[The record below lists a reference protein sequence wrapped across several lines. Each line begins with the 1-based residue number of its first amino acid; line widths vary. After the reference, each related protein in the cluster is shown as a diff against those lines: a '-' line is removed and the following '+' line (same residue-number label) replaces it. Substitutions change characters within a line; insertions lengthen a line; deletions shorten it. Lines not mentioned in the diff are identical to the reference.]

1 MKALSADELLIQ
13 LVDAE
18 RRVAQAKDETL
29 QTLQRVTQAK
39 DETLQTLQQTL
50 QRVTQAKD
58 ENIQLTRQLAYQRE
72 LLQSGLREKGIV
84 TTRGKCFFELRNASA
99 TLSFYLGL
107 LLRRCSE
114 VPARQEW
121 L

>member
-18 RRVAQAKDETL
+18 RRV
-29 QTLQRVTQAK
+29 TQAK
-39 DETLQTLQQTL
+39 DETL

-84 TTRGKCFFELRNASA
+84 TTRGACFFELRNASA
-99 TLSFYLGL
+99 TLSFYLGF
-107 LLRRCSE
+107 LLRRGAE

>member
-18 RRVAQAKDETL
+18 RRVTQAKDE
-29 QTLQRVTQAK
+29 TLQRVTQAK
-39 DETLQTLQQTL
+39 DETLQML

-58 ENIQLTRQLAYQRE
+58 ETIQLTRQLAYQRE

-84 TTRGKCFFELRNASA
+84 TTRGACFFELRNASA
-99 TLSFYLGL
+99 TLSFYLGF
-107 LLRRCSE
+107 LLRRGAE